1 MQRPKFGYIALNK
14 DGVDEFGRN
23 IIKEKRYKASK
34 HKGEPPFIAFKTFDR
49 LFECNAITSLSR
61 IVAVRLPQTAK
72 DGRYDAPTEGT
83 LYSYTIDTLYEI
95 DYKKFD
101 PNTKNLHKRILAL
114 RTLPKEELD
123 KLLRDKNEDII
134 KEILRFGYKEH
145 LDYISAQPPRAVY
158 AETLLMHRRKEDLAK
173 YLKSQNPYNRSI
185 AARYGYDEDLD
196 ILVHDKDWN
205 VREEVAK
212 RNRKKD
218 RAILLKDS
226 DPVVLSTLA
235 SKLPKKDIPKI
246 QHNDDPSILVNI
258 IKYADK
264 KYLDELIKTFVVD
277 KPKYLRNNTLLT
289 EFAMRGFPEHLNII
303 RDTDDPTTV
312 IAVLKHKRPEDFSYY
327 YEKASKN
334 PQNYEWLLG
343 ILAGY
348 AEGEYLEKLRIM
360 QSKFVDIALAKR
372 RITEDLNR
380 LVLSDDEKV
389 LLATASAGREEDM
402 DILLNSKYPSVRKT
416 VLSFGQHKAVK
427 RSLKD
432 KDASIRAF
440 ARQIQIIQFIERKA
454 KKELLSGKPGLNG
467 NMRGYEND

>member
-1 MQRPKFGYIALNK
+1 MQRPKFGYIALDK

-34 HKGEPPFIAFKTFDR
+34 HKEEPPFIAFKTFDR

-72 DGRYDAPTEGT
+72 DGRYNTPTEGT

-95 DYKKFD
+95 DYKKID
-101 PNTKNLHKRILAL
+101 PNTKNLYKKVLAL

-145 LDYISAQPPRAVY
+145 LDYISSQPPRNTY

-185 AARYGYDEDLD
+185 AAKYGYDEDLD
-196 ILVHDKDWN
+196 ILVHDKNWG
-205 VREEVAK
+205 VREEVAR

-218 RAILLKDS
+218 RTILLKD
-226 DPVVLSTLA
+226 DNPIVLCTLA

-246 QHNDDPSILVNI
+246 QHNDDPSILVSI

-289 EFAMRGFPEHLNII
+289 EFAMRGFPEHLNIV

-372 RITEDLNR
+372 RLTEDLDR

-389 LLATASAGREEDM
+389 LLAVASAGREEDM

-427 RSLKD
+427 HSLKD
-432 KDASIRAF
+432 TDASIRAF
-440 ARQIQIIQFIERKA
+440 ARQIQIIQFVERKA
-454 KKELLSGKPGLNG
+454 KKELLSGKPGLNE